1 MCCVCWQ
8 AVASKQEQEISCL
21 VSEVSRLQDVRT
33 QHETSIQHLQD
44 NVDRSVMLV
53 VLGLVLGLEGQ
64 VLGLETRV
72 YLCSAYTWP

>member
-1 MCCVCWQ
+1 
-8 AVASKQEQEISCL
+8 
-21 VSEVSRLQDVRT
+21 
-33 QHETSIQHLQD
+33 
-44 NVDRSVMLV
+44 MLV